1 MLMLQQTIIISSLL
15 KIVKRIS
22 PATASMVGFSK
33 AGFSFLPKMPQGC
46 PWVKQQ
52 HARPGIS
59 HHFPYFLF
67 HVGTIAMNGA
77 LLARAF
83 LFSEFAIAQSF
94 VCIFKELFAV
104 VAEHFVALFV
114 PTINAH
120 HAFHRLL
127 FLFDACHADFE
138 EFVKERV
145 NQGVALRQSIGG
157 VGANVF

>member
-1 MLMLQQTIIISSLL
+1 MSFLL

-22 PATASMVGFSK
+22 PATASMLEFSK
-33 AGFSFLPKMPQGC
+33 AGFSFLPQMLQGC

-67 HVGTIAMNGA
+67 HVRAIAMNGA

-83 LFSEFAIAQSF
+83 LFSEFAIAQSS
-94 VCIFKELFAV
+94 VCIFKEFFAV
-104 VAEHFVALFV
+104 VAEHFVAFFV
-114 PTINAH
+114 AAINAH

-145 NQGVALRQSIGG
+145 NQSVALRQSIGG

>member
-1 MLMLQQTIIISSLL
+1 
-15 KIVKRIS
+15 
-22 PATASMVGFSK
+22 
-33 AGFSFLPKMPQGC
+33 
-46 PWVKQQ
+46 
-52 HARPGIS
+52 
-59 HHFPYFLF
+59 
-67 HVGTIAMNGA
+67 MNGA

-83 LFSEFAIAQSF
+83 LFSEFAIVQSF
-94 VCIFKELFAV
+94 VCIFEEFFAV

-120 HAFHRLL
+120 HAFHRLF

-145 NQGVALRQSIGG
+145 NQSVALRQSIGG

>member
-1 MLMLQQTIIISSLL
+1 
-15 KIVKRIS
+15 
-22 PATASMVGFSK
+22 
-33 AGFSFLPKMPQGC
+33 
-46 PWVKQQ
+46 
-52 HARPGIS
+52 
-59 HHFPYFLF
+59 
-67 HVGTIAMNGA
+67 MNGA

-94 VCIFKELFAV
+94 VCIFKEFFAV
-104 VAEHFVALFV
+104 VAEHSVALFV

-120 HAFHRLL
+120 HAFHRFL

-157 VGANVF
+157 VGTNVF